1 MQNQINGYINNF
13 LSPYLCDY
21 RKDFSTQL
29 TLLLLI
35 EKWKK
40 VLDYEGFGVEVLM
53 DLSKAFDA
61 INHDLLIAKH
71 HTNGFNKSCL
81 KFVFSYLKDIWHR
94 TKINQNFRSWEEL
107 LQGVPQE
114 SVLGPR
120 IFHIYLNDLLYLTE
134 STEVCTELCR

>member
-13 LSPYLCDY
+13 LSPYLCGC

-29 TLLLLI
+29 TLFSLI

-40 VLDYEGFGVEVLM
+40 VVDNEGFGVDVLM
-53 DLSKAFDA
+53 DLSKAFDT

>member
-1 MQNQINGYINNF
+1 MQKQINSYTNNF
-13 LSPYLCDY
+13 LSLYLCGY
-21 RKDFSTQL
+21 RKGFSTQL
-29 TLLLLI
+29 VLSSLTG
-35 EKWKK
+35 KWKK
-40 VLDYEGFGVEVLM
+40 VLDNKGFGGAVLM
-53 DLSKAFDA
+53 DLSKAFDT

>member
-40 VLDYEGFGVEVLM
+40 VLDYEGFGVDVLM

>member
-13 LSPYLCDY
+13 LSPYLCDC

-29 TLLLLI
+29 TLLSLI

-40 VLDYEGFGVEVLM
+40 VVDNEGFGVDVLM
-53 DLSKAFDA
+53 DLSKAFDT

-81 KFVFSYLKDIWHR
+81 KFVFSCLKDIRHR
-94 TKINQNFRSWEEL
+94 TKINPNFRSWEGL

-120 IFHIYLNDLLYLTE
+120 FFHIYLNDLLYLTE

>member
-13 LSPYLCDY
+13 LSPYLCGY

-29 TLLLLI
+29 TLLSLI

-40 VLDYEGFGVEVLM
+40 VLDYEGFGVDVLM

-114 SVLGPR
+114 SVHGPR